1 MEKLNLL
8 VKQLEEKKVLKS
20 KSIKDALLKVD
31 RANFVL
37 PDYINNA
44 YEDRPLSIG
53 EGQTISQPST
63 VVFMLEL
70 LQVEEEHRVL
80 DIGAGS
86 GWTTALLAEIVGKK
100 GKVFAIERIGKLKAF
115 GEENLKKMNYTNVN
129 FREGNGANGWVD
141 EAPFDRILVNAGAK
155 KIPPALKEQLKVG
168 GKLVIPINDLHGN
181 LKLIEKIEKEDYKER
196 NFPGFAFVP
205 FIDENS

>member
-1 MEKLNLL
+1 MDKLNLL

-20 KSIKDALLKVD
+20 KSIKDALLKVE

-70 LQVEEEHRVL
+70 LQVEEKHRVL

-86 GWTTALLAEIVGKK
+86 GWTTALLAEMVGKK
-100 GKVFAIERIGKLKAF
+100 GKVFAIERIGKLKEF
-115 GEENLKKMNYTNVN
+115 GEANLRKMNYDNVE
-129 FREGNGANGWVD
+129 FVEGNGADGWAD
-141 EAPFDRILVNAGAK
+141 EAPFDRILVNAAAE

-168 GKLVIPINDLHGN
+168 GKLVIPINDFYGN
-181 LKLIEKIEKEDYKER
+181 LKLIEKEGKDDYKEQD
-196 NFPGFAFVP
+196 FPGFAFVP
-205 FIDENS
+205 FIDKD